1 MSADGSITLVW
12 GDGPNKFKF
21 GIGQFRELQERVNT
35 RRVAIGAPLVGPMS
49 LVNLL
54 KANDAWPDD
63 ARDILMLGLIGAD
76 MPLNAAHRKMV
87 KYFDG
92 EAPLI
97 HMTTALAV
105 LMAGLAGAPGDE
117 LSKKKTVTTNPTST
131 PPSSS
136 QDSTGPALQ

>member
-12 GDGPNKFKF
+12 GDGPNRFKF
-21 GIGQFRELQERVNT
+21 GIGQFRELQERING

-49 LVNLL
+49 LVKLL

-63 ARDILMLGLIGAD
+63 VRDILILGLMGAD

-105 LMAGLAGAPGDE
+105 LMAGLAGAPGDDV
-117 LSKKKTVTTNPTST
+117 KKKTTSHPQTTST
-131 PPSSS
+131 PQSSFP
-136 QDSTGPALQ
+136 DSTEPVLQ